1 MDFTKQLS
9 SIRERVA
16 ELQQIRDV
24 LVQIEDTV
32 CAIEKEV
39 SDIDSKLP
47 SDDEIDTMPE
57 GKEKEDLL
65 ELIELDNEA
74 FRLVDEILGPPE
86 DELTGDPQGT
96 AYSPEARGMK
106 TISLDEVLSQMMNG
120 NKGRTS

>member
-16 ELQQIRDV
+16 ELQRIRDV

-57 GKEKEDLL
+57 GKEKEDLI

>member
-57 GKEKEDLL
+57 GKEKDDVL

>member
-57 GKEKEDLL
+57 GKEKEDLI
-65 ELIELDNEA
+65 ELIELGNEA

>member
-57 GKEKEDLL
+57 GKEKEDLI

>member
-57 GKEKEDLL
+57 GKEKDDLL

>member
-47 SDDEIDTMPE
+47 SDDEIGTMPE
-57 GKEKEDLL
+57 GKEKDDLL